1 MRDALL
7 LSTVLLLAG
16 CGGGDPKQEY
26 IEEASEICER
36 ASSERDDLTFPAK
49 PADFAPY
56 ADEVVAIAERA
67 QEDLAELEPPEEDRA
82 ELERRVLEPYASLVQ
97 EGKAFAE
104 EVRAA
109 GEDQKKLLP
118 LLGQV
123 PDADEVD
130 LEYLRSYGLG
140 TCADAISR

>member
-1 MRDALL
+1 MRRALL
-7 LSTVLLLAG
+7 LSTALLFAG

-26 IEEASEICER
+26 IEQASKICER
-36 ASSERDDLTFPAK
+36 ASSERDELTFPAQ

-56 ADEVVAIAERA
+56 TDKVVAIAERA
-67 QEDLAELEPPEEDRA
+67 QKDLAELEPPEADRA
-82 ELERRVLEPYASLVQ
+82 DLERRVLEPYAALVQ

-104 EVRAA
+104 KVRAA
-109 GEDQKKLLP
+109 GADQKKLLP

-123 PDADEVD
+123 PNPDDVD